1 MDWAAK
7 DGALFYD
14 HEVDVTAMSFIR
26 SHTLIAILAFA
37 AVLATAGTAAA
48 FPPGTLTGIDL
59 PTVLTLDDR
68 ARAFSFELEG
78 KKAPKKSLRKV
89 RTIVIDPGHGGGNSG
104 ALGVAHIKEKYLTMA
119 LAYRLRDQI
128 HHKYPDVKVVLTRYW
143 DKDMS
148 LTERVHFANVMGAD
162 LFMSLHYNAAVH
174 QRAVGYETY
183 FLLASE
189 ATPGEEEKKGEP
201 IATAKNVVSGIET
214 PIAGKKHGVYN
225 DALVELK
232 RDLDRERQ
240 HKESGLLAETIQ
252 DNLAK
257 QLKSTNRG
265 VKQAN
270 FGVLRGALMPAVV
283 VESGFLTHPK
293 EGKKVVAKKHR
304 EKVVKALVKAVEDF
318 DKKLV
323 ERSEK

>member
-7 DGALFYD
+7 DGALVYD
-14 HEVDVTAMSFIR
+14 HEVDVIAMSLIR
-26 SHTLIAILAFA
+26 SHTFVAILVFA
-37 AVLATAGTAAA
+37 VVLATAGTAAA

-68 ARAFSFELEG
+68 ARAFSYELEG
-78 KKAPKKSLRKV
+78 KKAPEKSLQKV
-89 RTIVIDPGHGGGNSG
+89 RTIVLDPGHGGENSG
-104 ALGVAHIKEKYLTMA
+104 ALGVAHVKEKYLTMA
-119 LAYRLRDQI
+119 LAYRLRDRI
-128 HHKYPDVKVVLTRYW
+128 HEKYPDVKVVLTRYW
-143 DKDMS
+143 DTDMS
-148 LTERVHFANVMGAD
+148 LTERVHFANLMGAD

-174 QRAVGYETY
+174 QRAVGFETY

-189 ATPGEEEKKGEP
+189 ATPGEAEKKGEP

-214 PIAGKKHGVYN
+214 PLGTKKDGVYN

-240 HKESGLLAETIQ
+240 HKESGVLAETVQ
-252 DNLAK
+252 DNLAER
-257 QLKSTNRG
+257 LESTNRG

-293 EGKKVVAKKHR
+293 EGKKVIEKRHR
-304 EKVVKALVKAVEDF
+304 EKVVTALVEAVEDF